1 MDDCRSI
8 GGLFEN
14 TTGLKE
20 INIRGWSLDPTK
32 ITTDKAL
39 SSLVNLER
47 IIVDN
52 GTSLTTDPSFIAQ
65 IPKHNNGAWIA
76 QSVTEDADNP
86 KLDSGSNRVFEGM
99 AVLNTSPT
107 TSTNKSLENLYAYT
121 NGGNDHGIVTWEF
134 GYGTFINFEPNRNDA
149 EGYIPSAFLKGGE
162 EASRTGKPSVYY
174 CSNGLMD
181 FAAPVIVNG
190 KHIGSLIGGQVLPE
204 APDEAKFRKI
214 ADELGID
221 QDEYIAALKKVKIVP
236 KRQIEAA
243 ANLLWQMANS
253 LSEVGYE
260 RLVAIES
267 QKNKENTVK
276 AVDQKFGEIDS
287 RMGDV
292 VANIQDLE
300 NVFGAIKESAASSTK
315 AVESTDGIVKA
326 IENASTQLTL
336 IGFNASIEAKRA
348 GAAGAGFNVIAQEV
362 RTLADK
368 NTKQA
373 NEVENTLNEIKKAIT
388 GINAQLKNCNSEI
401 QKNVE
406 VLESLKT
413 LVDEASVQVKNLK

>member
-1 MDDCRSI
+1 MDI
-8 GGLFEN
+8 EN
-14 TTGLKE
+14 ITLLDVIDRRTLQNLQDAFAAATGMAALA
-20 INIRGWSLDPTK
+20 
-32 ITTDKAL
+32 TD
-39 SSLVNLER
+39 E
-47 IIVDN
+47 N
-52 GTSLTTDPSFIAQ
+52 GP
-65 IPKHNNGAWIA
+65 
-76 QSVTEDADNP
+76 VTE
-86 KLDSGSNRVFEGM
+86 GSNFTDFCMKLTRKSRVGAEQC
-99 AVLNTSPT
+99 
-107 TSTNKSLENLYAYT
+107 
-121 NGGNDHGIVTWEF
+121 
-134 GYGTFINFEPNRNDA
+134 NRCD
-149 EGYIPSAFLKGGE
+149 LKGGE

-413 LVDEASVQVKNLK
+413 LVDEASVQVKNLKYTNLHGERKNYHGKQICTQRDILSWRRGNRQHRCRSEEQGIQEGIRMLRPRPHQVRRYQEGTRRAG